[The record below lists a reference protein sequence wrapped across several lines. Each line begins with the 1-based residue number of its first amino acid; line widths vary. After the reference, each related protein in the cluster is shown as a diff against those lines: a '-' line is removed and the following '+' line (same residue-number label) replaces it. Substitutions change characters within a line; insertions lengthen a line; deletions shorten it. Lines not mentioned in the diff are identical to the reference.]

1 MTKECPM
8 CGDWM
13 RIHTVT
19 QDERIPGTNQRIIR
33 ESLEWRCAECDY
45 FEEYDADLAP
55 ESKSSS

>member
-19 QDERIPGTNQRIIR
+19 QDERIPGTNQRVVR
-33 ESLEWRCAECDY
+33 ETLEWRCAECDY
-45 FEEYDADLAP
+45 FEEYDADLT
-55 ESKSSS
+55 EETK